1 MELLIKVNSADGDK
15 SYKDG
20 DIVQAFS
27 NDRILLANAQSIC
40 SVDINDDETY
50 ENTGREFVHGHTT
63 TISLFN
69 EILVVRTKDLEKV
82 GIGL

>member
-40 SVDINDDETY
+40 SVDNFE
-50 ENTGREFVHGHTT
+50 
-63 TISLFN
+63 SL
-69 EILVVRTKDLEKV
+69 
-82 GIGL
+82 